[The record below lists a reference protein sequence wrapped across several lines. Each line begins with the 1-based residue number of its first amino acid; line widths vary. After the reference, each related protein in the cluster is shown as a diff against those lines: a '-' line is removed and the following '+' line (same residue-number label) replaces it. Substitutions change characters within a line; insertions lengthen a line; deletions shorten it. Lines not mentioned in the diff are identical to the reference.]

1 MFELSIAANKIK
13 TMKCSHGIKSHQVGV
28 KLHSE
33 GRSLGILCDQYNL
46 DLRGLQRIEAINLT
60 INDLLQMGSRKSL
73 FRLPG
78 GIYLE
83 AVGWE
88 LRPSQLCYL
97 FMRPMQEVWILLF
110 SRRTINNFCSG
121 CLYKRQHWIFFL
133 KQTDR
138 SKAQFDLEYVSIV
151 HII

>member
-1 MFELSIAANKIK
+1 
-13 TMKCSHGIKSHQVGV
+13 MKSSHGIMSHQVGV

-33 GRSLGILCDQYNL
+33 GRSLGIRCDQYNL
-46 DLRGLQRIEAINLT
+46 DLRGLQGIEAINLK

-78 GIYLE
+78 GSYLE

-97 FMRPMQEVWILLF
+97 FMRPM
-110 SRRTINNFCSG
+110 
-121 CLYKRQHWIFFL
+121 
-133 KQTDR
+133 
-138 SKAQFDLEYVSIV
+138 
-151 HII
+151 